1 METTTVVAPAL
12 STTQDDQTF
21 EFSKTSSLKFHREH
35 LGPDYAEKQID
46 ELRKKISDYYT
57 VPDIVKYLSQ
67 RDSDGKLI
75 YQTATL
81 QFPDSLVSDSPVV
94 LQQIQEGLEIAAN
107 EYKIKHEETNLKDY
121 GHSHPHIHE
130 HGHEHKHKS
139 HHNDSADISEID
151 LTHLSKTKG
160 KSCDS
165 NKTQDI
171 ESVHVC
177 KGTCVGDCKNEEK
190 KDQKQ
195 NVWILADTSYSPCC
209 VDEVAAGH
217 VGADVVIHFGNSCLS
232 PIQKLPAA
240 YVFGRPYVD
249 IEKLKHKFKERY
261 EDKASKVILI
271 SSTPFCHILHQIY
284 LDLIQEYPN
293 LRYADIDLETFN
305 KDKKSVIIGE
315 DQFRNYV
322 TDEIKKNSIR
332 QASRV
337 IYGFSEDEIINIEE
351 DSEIDELTQEYSL
364 FHIDEPAA
372 PRLLTL
378 STKFSDI
385 TTYDPFT
392 SEISTGPYPSL
403 MRRYRYMHV
412 ARNSGTIGILVNT
425 LSLANTGVLLN
436 KTIKWIRNAGKKHYM
451 FVVGKPN
458 VAKLANFENIEVWV
472 VLGCG
477 ESGIIIDEVNDYYR
491 PIITPY
497 ELQLALNYEVTW
509 TGKWI
514 TDFKDVMNQEGYKDE
529 DMDDAQDETTE
540 SKSGQENNDKDSD
553 DDIPQFNPVTGTY
566 VSTAKPLRRLNH
578 LQIDIQNGADPDSV
592 NATENEQNQL
602 VKKFSSNMIIKG
614 AVSTSAMALQNREW
628 TGLGSDY
635 KDDEDYNEEG
645 AEIEEGASG
654 IARGYDF
661 DKTSTK

>member
-1 METTTVVAPAL
+1 METSTVVAPAL
-12 STTQDDQTF
+12 STTQGDETF
-21 EFSKTSSLKFHREH
+21 EFSKTSSLKFHRDH
-35 LGPDYAEKQID
+35 LGPDYAEKKTD
-46 ELRKKISDYYT
+46 ELRNRISDYYT

-67 RDSDGKLI
+67 RDSDGKFV
-75 YQTATL
+75 YRTATL
-81 QFPDSLVSDSPVV
+81 QFPDSLVSDSAVV
-94 LQQIQEGLEIAAN
+94 LQQIQEGLEISAN
-107 EYKIKHEETNLKDY
+107 EYKVKNKETSSEDY
-121 GHSHPHIHE
+121 DKTHTHS
-130 HGHEHKHKS
+130 HEHKHEHKQEGDGN
-139 HHNDSADISEID
+139 HSADISEID

-165 NKTQDI
+165 NKPQDI

-177 KGTCVGDCKNEEK
+177 KGTCGGACKNKEK

-217 VGADVVIHFGNSCLS
+217 VGADIVIHFGNSCLS

-240 YVFGRPYVD
+240 YVFGRPYVN
-249 IEKLKHKFKERY
+249 IEELKKKIEERY
-261 EDKASKVILI
+261 DDKDSKVVLM
-271 SSTPFCHILHQIY
+271 SSTPFCHVLHQVY
-284 LDLIQEYPN
+284 LDLIQVYPN

-305 KDKKSVIIGE
+305 KDKKSVIIGH
-315 DQFRNYV
+315 DQHSNSI
-322 TDEIKKNSIR
+322 TDEFKKNSIR

-337 IYGFSEDEIINIEE
+337 IYGFNKDEIINIEE
-351 DSEIDELTQEYSL
+351 DSEIDQLTQEYSL
-364 FHIDEPAA
+364 FHIDEPAS

-385 TTYDPFT
+385 TTYNAST

-514 TDFKDVMNQEGYKDE
+514 TDFKDVMSQEGYKDE
-529 DMDDAQDETTE
+529 NMDDAHDETTD
-540 SKSGQENNDKDSD
+540 SKDGQENDDDSD
-553 DDIPQFNPVTGTY
+553 DDIPQFNPVTGSY

-578 LQIDIQNGADPDSV
+578 LQIDIQNGSDTDSS
-592 NATENEQNQL
+592 NAANNEQNQL

-635 KDDEDYNEEG
+635 KNDEDYDEEG

-661 DKTSTK
+661 DNASTK